1 MSTRNSVALRVTGG
15 ELLARTLKQAG
26 VTDIFALHG
35 GHLEGFLFHCAQMT
49 LNLIDCRHEA
59 SAGHAADAYARVS
72 RELGV
77 CVVTAGPG
85 FTNVLSAIV
94 NAQLD
99 SIPTLFIV
107 GAPPLRESET
117 NPLQGGFD
125 QVAMAAPGAKW
136 SVRITNVERIPD
148 ILAMAIRKAT
158 TGRMGAVLVEVP
170 IDVMHMDVAAED
182 VSAPIGLTVHPRP
195 APSKPEL
202 DAALDILRAAKRP
215 VIIAGI
221 EATRGMTDRAFT
233 DFAEKLGVPV
243 FVSKRAVGILP
254 SGHPLEGHDQ
264 SNLAALTGDDRPDA
278 VLMLGARMGLYLGGR
293 RNGILPKEAKLI
305 QVHSDAMEL
314 ARLHEVALPIVADVG
329 ATIEALTE
337 RASGIAWPD
346 RSAWA
351 SKVTALKQRHAA
363 LYPSKDSSNGV
374 HPFHAAAE
382 IARVAGPQAIY
393 ALDGGEAGHWAAI
406 HARTDRAGH
415 LLATGYLGC
424 LGVSPG
430 FAIGAQI
437 AAPSRRVVLI
447 AGDGGI
453 GFHIQELD
461 TMVRHK
467 LPIVSIVFNNG
478 IWGMSRN
485 GQQMMYGA
493 NYTSITTL
501 SGTRYAAIA
510 EAFGCASEVVRRF
523 DDIAPAL
530 QRALAANVPALIEI
544 IVDPAVVNPVTVA
557 AVGKPENDPEQILI
571 PYYENIRRP

>member
-1 MSTRNSVALRVTGG
+1 MLNKNPTTSVTGG

-35 GHLEGFLFHCAQMT
+35 GHLEGFLFHCGQAS

-72 RELGV
+72 QKLGV
-77 CVVTAGPG
+77 CAVTAGPG
-85 FTNVLSAIV
+85 FTNVISAVV

-107 GAPPLRESET
+107 GAPPLREAET

-158 TGRMGAVLVEVP
+158 TGRMGAVVVEVP
-170 IDVMHMDVAAED
+170 IDVMHMDVAFDE
-182 VSAPIGLTVHPRP
+182 VSSPNGLHVHPRP

-202 DAALDILRAAKRP
+202 DATLNILRASKRP

-221 EATRGMTDRAFT
+221 EAARGMPDRSLME
-233 DFAEKLGVPV
+233 FAESLGIPV
-243 FVSKRAVGILP
+243 FVSKRAVGIIP
-254 SGHPLEGHDQ
+254 AGHPLEGHDQ
-264 SNLAALTGDDRPDA
+264 SNLAALTGNDRPDA
-278 VLMLGARMGLYLGGR
+278 ILMLGARMGLYLGGR
-293 RNGILPKEAKLI
+293 RNGILPKEAKII
-305 QVHSDAMEL
+305 QVHSDATEL
-314 ARLHEVALPIVADVG
+314 GRLHEIAVPIVADAG

-337 RASGIAWPD
+337 AASGMAWPD
-346 RSAWA
+346 WSAWA
-351 SKVTALKQRHAA
+351 HKATALKQRYAA
-363 LYPSKDSSNGV
+363 LYPQKEGANGI

-382 IARVAGPQAIY
+382 ITRVAGPQAIY

-406 HARTDRAGH
+406 HARTDRVGH

-437 AAPSRRVVLI
+437 AAPESRVVLI

-467 LPIVSIVFNNG
+467 LPIVSVVFNNG

-485 GQQMMYGA
+485 GQQIMYGS

-501 SGTRYAAIA
+501 SGTRYSAIA
-510 EAFGCASEVVRRF
+510 EAFGCVSEVVRRF

-530 QRALAANVPALIEI
+530 QRAFASNAPAFLEI
-544 IVDPAVVNPVTVA
+544 MIDPTVINPVTVA
-557 AVGKPENDPEQILI
+557 SVGKPEDDSDQILI
-571 PYYENIRRP
+571 PYYENIRRH

>member
-1 MSTRNSVALRVTGG
+1 MLTRNSTNRVTGG
-15 ELLARTLKQAG
+15 ELLARTLEQAG

-35 GHLEGFLFHCAQMT
+35 GHLEGFLFHCAQMA

-59 SAGHAADAYARVS
+59 AAGHAADAYARVS
-72 RELGV
+72 QKLGV

-85 FTNVLSAIV
+85 FTNVISAIV

-125 QVAMAAPGAKW
+125 QVAMATPGAKW
-136 SVRITNVERIPD
+136 SVRITHVERIPD

-158 TGRMGAVLVEVP
+158 TGRMGAVVVEVP
-170 IDVMHMDVAAED
+170 VDVMHMDAASDD
-182 VSAPIGLTVHPRP
+182 VSAPNGLSVHPRP
-195 APSKPEL
+195 APSKSEL
-202 DAALDILRAAKRP
+202 HAALDILRAAKRP

-221 EATRGMTDRAFT
+221 EAARGMSDRIFMQ
-233 DFAEKLGVPV
+233 FAERLGIPV
-243 FVSKRAVGILP
+243 FVSKRAVGIVP
-254 SGHPLEGHDQ
+254 AGHPLEGHDQ
-264 SNLAALTGDDRPDA
+264 SNLASLTGDERPDA
-278 VLMLGARMGLYLGGR
+278 ILMLGARMGLYLGGR

-305 QVHSDAMEL
+305 QVHSDATEL
-314 ARLHEVALPIVADVG
+314 ARLHEVTLPIAADVG
-329 ATIEALTE
+329 ATVEALTE
-337 RASGIAWPD
+337 LASDIAWPD
-346 RSAWA
+346 WSAWT
-351 SKVTALKQRHAA
+351 SKVTALKQRYAA
-363 LYPSKDSSNGV
+363 IYPQKDGANGV

-406 HARTDRAGH
+406 HARTDKVGH

-461 TMVRHK
+461 TMARHK
-467 LPIVSIVFNNG
+467 LPVVTIVFNNG

-485 GQQMMYGA
+485 GQQIMYGS

-510 EAFGCASEVVRRF
+510 EAFGCTSEVVRRF

-530 QRALAANVPALIEI
+530 ERALAANVPAFLEI
-544 IVDPAVVNPVTVA
+544 VVDPAVVNPVTIA
-557 AVGKPENDPEQILI
+557 AVGKPEDGSDQILI
-571 PYYENIRRP
+571 PYYENIRRH